1 MEFVLLYLLVNIAV
15 GAIACFFGKKLF
27 YLMLGALVFLGVFN
41 MGLSVTDGSPVALV
55 LAIALSVTAAL
66 LSKFAYKVGVFLMG
80 CVAGAALGFVISILL
95 PAEMAD
101 YSMIVIVV
109 LAIVCALGALHW
121 CDLFVRWGTAYSGA
135 TFMSSNLLAA
145 IFAFTPLS
153 ALAVSDDML
162 ATFDTL
168 SAYIAGPF
176 SAAYATPIFV
186 ATLVL
191 TVVGAVVQ
199 KHGGE

>member
-55 LAIALSVTAAL
+55 LAIALGVIAAL
-66 LSKFAYKVGVFLMG
+66 LSKYAYKVGVFLMG

-121 CDLFVRWGTAYSGA
+121 CDLFVRWGMAYSGA

-145 IFAFTPLS
+145 IFAFTSLS

-162 ATFDTL
+162 ATFDAL
-168 SAYIAGPF
+168 SSYIAGPF